1 MTPQQW
7 TVTATAAA
15 VTAAASTAA
24 AWWTLRRV
32 RDDLANIRSIV
43 VCEAADLR
51 AIRDTLKETP

>member
-7 TVTATAAA
+7 TTTATATA
-15 VTAAASTAA
+15 VTAAATTAA

-43 VCEAADLR
+43 IAENATLR
-51 AIRDTLKETP
+51 ELRDTLKETP